1 MRWLILAVGKPRL
14 AYARDGITEYLS
26 RLRGISRLEVDY
38 LRPSDSARE
47 GEQLLARSEGSF
59 RLVLDERGRQFT
71 SREFAHEV
79 ERLQLNACKSC
90 ALLVGGSD
98 GLSPAVR
105 ERADLLWAL
114 GKITLQHELALVVA
128 LEQVYRAHTLMA
140 GLPYHRD

>member
-26 RLRGISRLEVDY
+26 RLRNVARLEIDY
-38 LRPSDSARE
+38 LRPSESVRE
-47 GEQLLARSEGSF
+47 GEQLLARSEGCF

-71 SREFAHEV
+71 SREFAQEV
-79 ERLQLNACKSC
+79 ERLQMNSCKAC
-90 ALLVGGSD
+90 AVLVGGSD
-98 GLSPAVR
+98 GLSPVVR

-128 LEQVYRAHTLMA
+128 LEQVYRAQTLMA